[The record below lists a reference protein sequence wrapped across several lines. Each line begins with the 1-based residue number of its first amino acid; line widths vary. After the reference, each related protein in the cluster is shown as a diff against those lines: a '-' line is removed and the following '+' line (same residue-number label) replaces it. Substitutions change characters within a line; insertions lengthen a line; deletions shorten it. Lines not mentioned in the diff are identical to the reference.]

1 MEGEIGTGKK
11 LAPTGGSMKF
21 NLSNLGYLERATLE
35 LGDLTIICG
44 KNNTGKTYVNY
55 AIYGFMESWKSNIDL
70 DLEKEIETLFQD
82 GVLKINLAS
91 YKQKFI
97 DALGEVANS
106 YSEFIP
112 NIFGVGEDSFQET
125 SFKVILDEYRPDY
138 SRALSSTLSTLSDKE
153 ILKVIK
159 QKESEILEITLLVK
173 DKSAPPKQI
182 VENFVNLQ
190 LAEALGSHYFSNAF
204 IITSERTGVALF
216 YKELDLNKKIIVEK
230 LQNKKGS
237 FNPSDFLEMLHDSL
251 SRYSRPIR
259 DEINFVRDLDDLKK
273 KKGQLLEKHPE
284 ILSIFEEI
292 VGGEYQLENDSIFFE
307 FKDGETAT
315 KIPFHAA
322 SSTVKS
328 LLNMNFYL
336 KHLAKEGDILIID
349 EPELNL
355 HPANQRKLA
364 KLFSR
369 LIKCGI
375 KLLMTTH
382 SDYLIKELN
391 NLIVLN
397 NNFASK
403 QELMDKYN
411 YTDLDV
417 LDKNRVKVYIAEKQT
432 LTPAEITDIGIEVG
446 TFDREII
453 EMNNFFDEAT
463 VELDSAYDF

>member
-1 MEGEIGTGKK
+1 
-11 LAPTGGSMKF
+11 MKF
-21 NLSNLGYLERATLE
+21 NLSNLGYLERATIE

-44 KNNTGKTYVNY
+44 QNNTGKTYVNY
-55 AIYGFMESWKSNIDL
+55 AIYGFLESWKSQIDFN
-70 DLEKEIETLFQD
+70 LEKEIETLFQD

-91 YKQKFI
+91 YREDFLTGIAK
-97 DALGEVANS
+97 VAHS
-106 YSEFIP
+106 YSGVLP
-112 NIFGVGEDSFQET
+112 NIFSVAEDSFQET
-125 SFKVILDEYRPDY
+125 SYEVVLDGYRPDY
-138 SRALSSTLSTLSDKE
+138 SRNLSATLSTLSDKE

-159 QKESEILEITLLVK
+159 EKESEILEISLLVK
-173 DKSAPPKQI
+173 DKSAPPREI

-190 LAEALGSHYFSNAF
+190 LAEALGSSYFSNAF

-216 YKELDLNKKIIVEK
+216 YKELDLNKNIIVEK

-237 FNPSDFLEMLHDSL
+237 FNRLDFLEMLNDSL
-251 SRYSRPIR
+251 SRYSRPIQ

-292 VGGEYQLENDSIFFE
+292 VGGEYRLENDSIFFE
-307 FKDGETAT
+307 FKNEETAT
-315 KIPFHAA
+315 EIPFHAA

-328 LLNMNFYL
+328 LLNMNFYI

-397 NNFASK
+397 NSFASK
-403 QELMDKYN
+403 EELMDKYN

-417 LDKNRVKVYIAEKQT
+417 LDKNRVKVYIAENHT
-432 LTPAEITDIGIEVG
+432 LTPAKITDIGIEVG

-463 VELDSAYDF
+463 IELESAYDF

>member
-1 MEGEIGTGKK
+1 
-11 LAPTGGSMKF
+11 MKF
-21 NLSNLGYLERATLE
+21 NLSNLGYLERATIE

-44 KNNTGKTYVNY
+44 QNNTGKTYINY
-55 AIYGFMESWKSNIDL
+55 AIYGFLESWKSQIDFN
-70 DLEKEIETLFQD
+70 LEKEIETLFQD
-82 GVLKINLAS
+82 GVIKINLAS
-91 YKQKFI
+91 YHERFLVAI
-97 DALGEVANS
+97 AEVANS
-106 YSEFIP
+106 YSDFFP
-112 NIFGVGEDSFQET
+112 NIFSVGEDSFKET
-125 SFKVILDEYRPDY
+125 SYEVVLDGYRPDY
-138 SRALSSTLSTLSDKE
+138 SKALSSTLSTLTDKE

-173 DKSAPPKQI
+173 DKSAPPREI

-216 YKELDLNKKIIVEK
+216 YKELDLNKNIIVEK

-237 FNPSDFLEMLHDSL
+237 FNPLDFLEMFRDSL
-251 SRYSRPIR
+251 SRYSRPIQ

-284 ILSIFEEI
+284 ILSIFKDI

-315 KIPFHAA
+315 EIPFHAA

-328 LLNMNFYL
+328 LLNMNFYI

-369 LIKCGI
+369 LIKCGV

-397 NNFASK
+397 NSFASK
-403 QELMDKYN
+403 EELMGKYN
-411 YTDLDV
+411 YTALDI
-417 LDKNRVKVYIAEKQT
+417 LDKNRVKVYIADNHT
-432 LTPAEITDIGIEVG
+432 LTPAKITDIGIEVG

>member
-1 MEGEIGTGKK
+1 
-11 LAPTGGSMKF
+11 MKF
-21 NLSNLGYLERATLE
+21 NLSKLGYLKQATIE

-44 KNNTGKTYVNY
+44 QNNTGKTYINY
-55 AIYGFMESWKSNIDL
+55 AIYGFLESWKSHIDFN
-70 DLEKEIETLFQD
+70 LEKEIETLFQD

-91 YKQKFI
+91 YHEAFLTGIAK
-97 DALGEVANS
+97 VAHS
-106 YSEFIP
+106 YSGVLP
-112 NIFGVGEDSFQET
+112 NIFSVVEDSFKET
-125 SFKVILDEYRPDY
+125 SYEVILDEYRPDY
-138 SRALSSTLSTLSDKE
+138 SRTLSSTLSTLSDKE

-159 QKESEILEITLLVK
+159 QKESDILEITLLVK
-173 DKSAPPKQI
+173 DKSAPPREI

-190 LAEALGSHYFSNAF
+190 LAEVLGSHYFSNAF

-216 YKELDLNKKIIVEK
+216 YKELDLNKNIIVEK
-230 LQNKKGS
+230 LQNKKGNL
-237 FNPSDFLEMLHDSL
+237 NPLDFLEMLHDSL
-251 SRYSRPIR
+251 SRYSRPIQ

-273 KKGQLLEKHPE
+273 KKGQLLDKHPE

-307 FKDGETAT
+307 FKNETTAT
-315 KIPFHAA
+315 EIPFHAA

-328 LLNMNFYL
+328 LLNMNFYI

-369 LIKCGI
+369 LIKCGV

-397 NNFASK
+397 NSFASK
-403 QELMDKYN
+403 EELMGKYN
-411 YTDLDV
+411 YTDLDI
-417 LDKNRVKVYIAEKQT
+417 LEKNRVKVYIAENHT
-432 LTPAEITDIGIEVG
+432 LTPAKITDIGIEVG

-463 VELDSAYDF
+463 VELESAYDF

>member
-1 MEGEIGTGKK
+1 
-11 LAPTGGSMKF
+11 MKF
-21 NLSNLGYLERATLE
+21 NLSNLGYLKEATIE

-44 KNNTGKTYVNY
+44 QNNTGKTYVNY
-55 AIYGFMESWKSNIDL
+55 AIYGFLEAWKSNIDL

-82 GVLKINLAS
+82 GVIKINLAL
-91 YKQKFI
+91 YKQKFL

-106 YSEFIP
+106 YSEFLP
-112 NIFGVGEDSFQET
+112 NVFGVGEDSFKET
-125 SFKVILDEYRPDY
+125 SFQVILDGYRQDY
-138 SRALSSTLSTLSDKE
+138 SQPISSTFSTSSDKD
-153 ILKVIK
+153 IMKLIK
-159 QKESEILEITLLVK
+159 EKGSDILEITLLVE
-173 DKSAPPKQI
+173 DKSAPPKEMVEHI
-182 VENFVNLQ
+182 VNRE
-190 LAEALGSHYFSNAF
+190 LAEALAGSYFPDSF

-216 YKELDLNKKIIVEK
+216 YKELDLNKNIIVEK
-230 LQNKKGS
+230 LQNKKGN
-237 FNPSDFLEMLHDSL
+237 FNPLDFWEMLHDSL
-251 SRYSRPIR
+251 SRYSRPIQ

-284 ILSIFEEI
+284 ILSIFKEI

-307 FKDGETAT
+307 FKNGETAT
-315 KIPFHAA
+315 EIPFHAA

-328 LLNMNFYL
+328 LLNMNFYI

-369 LIKCGI
+369 LIKCGV

-391 NLIVLN
+391 NLMVLN
-397 NNFASK
+397 NSFASK
-403 QELMDKYN
+403 EELMGKYN
-411 YTDLDV
+411 YTDLDI
-417 LDKNRVKVYIAEKQT
+417 LDKNRVKVYIAEKHT
-432 LTPAEITDIGIEVG
+432 LTLAEITDIGIEVG